1 MPRGELQWLRNVLSM
16 YQAYNVVIVEEERR
30 CLHVQVIGEAE

>member
-1 MPRGELQWLRNVLSM
+1 LSM
-16 YQAYNVVIVEEERR
+16 YQAYNVVTVEEERR